1 MPGKRFQGCEAFT
14 DILWDWQQFASQRS
28 EQLSLHRQ
36 RVPADGRD
44 LFLPLQ
50 ETPVPIPP
58 IFNTQLIPHQL
69 FEKVQ
74 TNYWTLVPTFE
85 YCVST
90 GAEEDIFEIVWRAVL
105 ETKEPWALQL

>member
-1 MPGKRFQGCEAFT
+1 MPGKRFQRCEAFT
-14 DILWDWQQFASQRS
+14 DILWDWQQFAPQRS

-44 LFLPLQ
+44 LLLPLQ
-50 ETPVPIPP
+50 EKTILIPP

-90 GAEEDIFEIVWRAVL
+90 GAEEDIFEIVWWAVL
-105 ETKEPWALQL
+105 

>member
-1 MPGKRFQGCEAFT
+1 MPGKRFQRCEAFT

-50 ETPVPIPP
+50 QTTVPIPP
-58 IFNTQLIPHQL
+58 ILYAQLIPHQL
-69 FEKVQ
+69 FKKVQ
-74 TNYWTLVPTFE
+74 TNYWTFVPTFE
-85 YCVST
+85 NCVST
-90 GAEEDIFEIVWRAVL
+90 GAEEDVFEIVRRAVL
-105 ETKEPWALQL
+105 